1 MTKIYMIE
9 NIYLSYI
16 REVRRIQ
23 IHVVGSIYNNEEL
36 AEMETVAKVFVI
48 EERMIGLT
56 YDLRSE
62 NVIVN
67 SPQKIPKK
75 TNKPKNSYN
84 SNLRL
89 LSVRGFN

>member
-1 MTKIYMIE
+1 MIE

-16 REVRRIQ
+16 REVRKIQ
-23 IHVVGSIYNNEEL
+23 IHVVGSINNNEEL

-56 YDLRSE
+56 YDLKSDK
-62 NVIVN
+62 VVSSSPQN
-67 SPQKIPKK
+67 SPKKIIK
-75 TNKPKNSYN
+75 TQNSYN
-84 SNLRL
+84 SKLNL